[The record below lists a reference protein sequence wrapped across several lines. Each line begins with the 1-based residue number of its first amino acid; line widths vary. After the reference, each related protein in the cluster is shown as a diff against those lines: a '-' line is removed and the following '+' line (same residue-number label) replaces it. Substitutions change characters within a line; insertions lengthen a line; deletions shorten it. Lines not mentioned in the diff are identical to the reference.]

1 MKKSKIILI
10 SLLCIIALVIL
21 AVFIDIRIN
30 GISKEH
36 DKALVYNETIPSFKV
51 LCINHSNLEIVQ
63 GDSSYIQISYK
74 EDTLKPSIPYIRN
87 GDTLI
92 ISGFR
97 RYNAVKLFFKD
108 SLNSIHL
115 KNSNITIE
123 HINNSE
129 LNLRIDSSYVW
140 FDMSKDTLSSINFLN
155 IVAVNHS
162 TINTNRFRVDS
173 IKINL
178 CSSDAYLRTS
188 SKKILG
194 VLSNKSSIYS
204 YQLEELL
211 MKKDSTSKI
220 YFYD

>member
-10 SLLCIIALVIL
+10 YLLTIIAIVIL
-21 AVFIDIRIN
+21 AVLIDIRIN
-30 GISKEH
+30 GISKED
-36 DKALVYNETIPSFKV
+36 DKALVYKETIPSFKV
-51 LCINHSNLEIVQ
+51 LCINHSNLVIVQ

-74 EDTLKPSIPYIRN
+74 KDSLKPSRPFISN

-92 ISGFR
+92 ISDIR
-97 RYNAVKLFFKD
+97 RYNSVKLFFKD
-108 SLNSIHL
+108 SLISIKL

-123 HINNSE
+123 YINNSE
-129 LNLRIDSSYVW
+129 LNLNIDSSYVW
-140 FDMSKDTLSSINFLN
+140 FDMSKDTLSFINFLN

-162 TINTNRFRVDS
+162 TINTDKFRVDS
-173 IKINL
+173 IKVNL
-178 CSSDAYLRTS
+178 SNSDAYLRTS

-194 VLSNKSSIYS
+194 VLFNNSSINS
-204 YQLEELL
+204 YQLEEIV